1 MRLMGDN
8 RAKRRVKKLKEEV
21 EGQRKLLD
29 KISIDDVVKGIRTDR
44 DSR

>member
-1 MRLMGDN
+1 MGDN
-8 RAKRRVKKLKEEV
+8 RAKRGVKKLKEGV
-21 EGQRKLLD
+21 EGRRKLLD